1 MKTLRVWIILSWI
14 TLPAGTF
21 GGLLLLQRSP
31 KHGDGPTPFQM
42 NWLRA
47 GHAHGN
53 VLVLMSLLYY
63 TFLDQ
68 TSLSVSV
75 KRAACVS
82 LFVGILAQFGGF
94 FLHAIVGQPNQASIG
109 TAVTVFG
116 AALLAGA
123 VVVLIYGLITTRS
136 TTTAPDEFQPQIG
149 SPVGGGIER

>member
-14 TLPAGTF
+14 ALPAGMF
-21 GGLLLLQRSP
+21 GGTFLLQRFLNQ
-31 KHGDGPTPFQM
+31 GAGPTPFQI

-68 TSLSVSV
+68 TSLSSSV
-75 KRAACVS
+75 KRAACVA
-82 LFVGILAQFGGF
+82 LFAGILAQFGGF

-109 TAVTVFG
+109 TTVTVVG
-116 AALLAGA
+116 AVLLACA
-123 VVVLIYGLITTRS
+123 VVLLIYGLITTRS
-136 TTTAPDEFQPQIG
+136 TTTAPDELKPGQ
-149 SPVGGGIER
+149 SSR